1 MRSLKHLFIGFLI
14 ASLTFIGIVQT
25 VGAAPKDEPPDVL
38 AKGTTEEVLTIIRQ
52 DSEIK
57 HNRKKLFALIDAKV
71 LPHFDFTHMTRLAVG
86 RHWSGATPQQQ
97 QDLVR
102 EFRTLLVRTYSTA
115 LTNYK
120 NQKVV
125 FKPLH
130 MQPGETDV
138 TIKTESIQ
146 SGEKPIP
153 IDYMMEKSPA
163 GWKVYDIAVDNVSL
177 ITNYRSSFS
186 SEINKNGV
194 EGLIKVLK
202 NKNQTSEAEK

>member
-1 MRSLKHLFIGFLI
+1 MKTLRFLLLF
-14 ASLTFIGIVQT
+14 FILL
-25 VGAAPKDEPPDVL
+25 AAPATALAAKDEPPDVL
-38 AKGTTEEVLTIIRQ
+38 AKRTTEEVLTIIRQ

>member
-1 MRSLKHLFIGFLI
+1 MAMKTLRFLLLF
-14 ASLTFIGIVQT
+14 FILL
-25 VGAAPKDEPPDVL
+25 AAPATALAAKDEPPDVL
-38 AKGTTEEVLTIIRQ
+38 AKRTTEEVLTIIRQ

-86 RHWSGATPQQQ
+86 RHWSGATPQQ

>member
-1 MRSLKHLFIGFLI
+1 MAMKTLRFLLLF
-14 ASLTFIGIVQT
+14 FILL
-25 VGAAPKDEPPDVL
+25 AAPATALAAKDEPPDVL
-38 AKGTTEEVLTIIRQ
+38 AKRTTEEVLTIIRQ

-86 RHWSGATPQQQ
+86 RHRSGATPQQQ

>member
-1 MRSLKHLFIGFLI
+1 MKTLRFLLLF
-14 ASLTFIGIVQT
+14 FILL
-25 VGAAPKDEPPDVL
+25 AAPATALAAKDEPPDVL
-38 AKGTTEEVLTIIRQ
+38 AKRTTEEVLTIIRQ

-97 QDLVR
+97 DLVR

-125 FKPLH
+125 FKTLR

-163 GWKVYDIAVDNVSL
+163 GWKVYDIAVDNISL

>member
-1 MRSLKHLFIGFLI
+1 MAMKTLRFLLLF
-14 ASLTFIGIVQT
+14 FILL
-25 VGAAPKDEPPDVL
+25 AAPATALAAKDEPPDVL
-38 AKGTTEEVLTIIRQ
+38 AKRTTEEVLTIIRQ

>member
-1 MRSLKHLFIGFLI
+1 MKTLRFLLLF
-14 ASLTFIGIVQT
+14 FILL
-25 VGAAPKDEPPDVL
+25 AAPATALAAKDEPPDVL
-38 AKGTTEEVLTIIRQ
+38 AKRTTEEVLTIIRQ

-86 RHWSGATPQQQ
+86 RHWSGATPQQ

>member
-1 MRSLKHLFIGFLI
+1 MAMKPLRSLLLF
-14 ASLTFIGIVQT
+14 FILL
-25 VGAAPKDEPPDVL
+25 AAPATALAAKDEPPDVL
-38 AKGTTEEVLTIIRQ
+38 AKRTTEEVLTIIRQ

-125 FKPLH
+125 FKTLR